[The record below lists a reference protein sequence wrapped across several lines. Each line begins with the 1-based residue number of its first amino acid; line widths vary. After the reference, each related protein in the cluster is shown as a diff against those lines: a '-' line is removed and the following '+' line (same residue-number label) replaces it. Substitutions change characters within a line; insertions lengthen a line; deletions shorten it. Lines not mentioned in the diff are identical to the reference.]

1 LIIAERVENFVT
13 YAGYFS
19 IVCISDVFPGSQAI
33 CRFCRPAVRL
43 VFRYHEARIIGKVRG
58 IAMFQLV
65 FKGECAPGTDV
76 ETARNNARSLFKAS
90 VEQLDRMFSGQPV
103 VIRNKLEQVQAEKYQ
118 AVLRKHGML
127 AHIQPMAGAAPAPKP
142 VPTPPAT
149 PEAAEAPPA
158 PPKPATGSR
167 VPATEPGDRLPVAGE
182 KVDDILAGSGL
193 TLDPVGVTLVE
204 HEDPE
209 APMFEHLDDW
219 SLAPPGSELGVQRDL
234 PPPVVPDVSHLS
246 LADDDK
252 HRDKS

>member
-1 LIIAERVENFVT
+1 
-13 YAGYFS
+13 
-19 IVCISDVFPGSQAI
+19 
-33 CRFCRPAVRL
+33 
-43 VFRYHEARIIGKVRG
+43 
-58 IAMFQLV
+58 MFQLV

-76 ETARNNARSLFKAS
+76 ETARNNARALFKAS

-118 AVLRKHGML
+118 AVLRKHGMI
-127 AHIQPMAGAAPAPKP
+127 AHVQPMAGAAQAADPAPKP
-142 VPTPPAT
+142 APVSQADQQAET
-149 PEAAEAPPA
+149 EAPSA
-158 PPKPATGSR
+158 PPKSASEGN
-167 VPATEPGDRLPVAGE
+167 VPATEPGDRLPVAGD

-219 SLAPPGSELGVQRDL
+219 SLAPPGSDLGVKRDL
-234 PPPVVPDVSHLS
+234 PPPMVPDVSHLS